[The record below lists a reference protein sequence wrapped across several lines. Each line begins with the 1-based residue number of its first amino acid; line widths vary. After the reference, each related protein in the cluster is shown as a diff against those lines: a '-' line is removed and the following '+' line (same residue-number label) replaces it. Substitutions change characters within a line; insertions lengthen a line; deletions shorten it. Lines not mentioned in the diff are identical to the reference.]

1 MKNNSLTKIVL
12 PIALAGSLLGLAGS
26 LVRGCSGDKE
36 IKRPE
41 PVQRDSAIVYFRN
54 IGQSQIR
61 DLDNDGQADVIIGD
75 NESQIAK
82 YVFPGYE
89 DKVRT
94 LPNYTKKMYP
104 VMRTNASDVLACLG
118 RLEDNINYNVYLEQI
133 KIKGATQ

>member
-61 DLDNDGQADVIIGD
+61 DLDNDGQADVIIG
-75 NESQIAK
+75 
-82 YVFPGYE
+82 YE